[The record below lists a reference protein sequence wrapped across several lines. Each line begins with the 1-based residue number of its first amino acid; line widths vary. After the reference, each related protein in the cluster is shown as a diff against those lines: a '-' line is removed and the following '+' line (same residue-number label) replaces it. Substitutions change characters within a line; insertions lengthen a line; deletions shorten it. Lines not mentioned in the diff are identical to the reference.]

1 MDLFSQETKQPVALN
16 YPFVTCTGCGDKFDT
31 TTKVNYFLCS
41 CKSVRVVSS
50 RNSDELT
57 FPGTTDLKYKRNFFI
72 FSNETE
78 KAKKTLF

>member
-16 YPFVTCTGCGDKFDT
+16 YPFVTCTGCGEKIDVSVKG
-31 TTKVNYFLCS
+31 YYICS
-41 CKSVRVVSS
+41 CQSVRIVKSNIS
-50 RNSDELT
+50 TELEL
-57 FPGTTDLKYKRNFFI
+57 PRATDIKYKRNFFI